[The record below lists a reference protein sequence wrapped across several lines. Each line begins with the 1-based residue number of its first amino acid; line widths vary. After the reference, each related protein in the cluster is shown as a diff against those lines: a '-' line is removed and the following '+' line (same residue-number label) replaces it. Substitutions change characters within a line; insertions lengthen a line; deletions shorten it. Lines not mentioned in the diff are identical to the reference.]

1 MIDSGGTV
9 FIDNGAAV
17 CQAAL
22 DTYIARLLVVTNAAL
37 DQRTGHL
44 SDNFCRIRKETHK
57 VLGFTYNLHNKLIFG
72 CGVLDQV
79 GAETRDLGR
88 KALVV
93 TYPDVMK
100 KLGILDRV
108 LNALA
113 ANGVEVTLFDQVE
126 PNPRNTTI
134 DKGAKIAKKNGCDV
148 VVSIGGGS
156 ALDCAKGIAVTAI
169 TGKPIWDYIYTA
181 DGRPE
186 PETHE
191 RALPL
196 VAVVTIAAAGSE
208 FGGGAVI
215 SNWQTHEKAVLAG
228 DHLFPRVSIVDPE
241 LTVGIPKSVTGDGGV
256 DIIAH
261 AIDNY
266 ISNTESTPIQ
276 DRFSE
281 GIFRTVLE
289 YLPRAMENGADIE
302 ARTQLSL
309 ASTLA
314 NSGILHN
321 GRNGAGPM
329 HFIEHT
335 LSGHFDI
342 SHGRGLAIVMPA
354 VFRFNNEA
362 NPEKYAQIAK
372 NVFFITDPNLS
383 DKERGEKGIEA
394 LEAWM
399 KSIGMYTRLSELKID
414 ESCFQKIAD
423 DTIRVYE
430 SMGGADG
437 AIRNPARRLDQKGVI
452 EVLNLAK

>member
-1 MIDSGGTV
+1 M
-9 FIDNGAAV
+9 
-17 CQAAL
+17 
-22 DTYIARLLVVTNAAL
+22 
-37 DQRTGHL
+37 
-44 SDNFCRIRKETHK
+44 
-57 VLGFTYNLHNKLIFG
+57 LGFTYDLHNKLIFG

-79 GAETRDLGR
+79 GVETRDLGR

-108 LNALA
+108 TKSLE

-134 DKGAKIAKKNGCDV
+134 DKGAKLAREKGCDV
-148 VVSIGGGS
+148 MVSVGGGS
-156 ALDCAKGIAVTAI
+156 ALDCAKGISVVAM
-169 TGKPIWDYIYTA
+169 TGKPVWDYIYTA
-181 DGRPE
+181 DGRPA
-186 PETHE
+186 PEKHS
-191 RALPL
+191 RALPI

-208 FGGGAVI
+208 FGAGAVI
-215 SNWQTHEKAVLAG
+215 SNWETHEKAVFEG
-228 DHLFPRVSIVDPE
+228 PHLFPRVSIVDPE
-241 LTVGIPKSVTGDGGV
+241 LTKGIPKSVTGDGGV

-261 AIDNY
+261 AMDNY

-281 GIFRTVLE
+281 GIFRTVME
-289 YLPRAMENGADIE
+289 YLPRAMENGNDIE
-302 ARTQLSL
+302 ARTQLSW

-342 SHGRGLAIVMPA
+342 SHGRGLAIVLPA
-354 VFRFNNEA
+354 VWRFNNEG

-372 NVFFITDPNLS
+372 NVFFITDENLS
-383 DKERGEKGIEA
+383 EKERGLKGIEA
-394 LEAWM
+394 MEEWM
-399 KSIGMYTRLSELKID
+399 KSIGMYTRLSEIGIT
-414 ESCFQKIAD
+414 ESCFDKIAE

-437 AIRNPARRLDQKGVI
+437 AIRNPARRLDKAGVI
-452 EVLNLAK
+452 EILNMAK